1 MAVDFPIKF
10 FPIANQP
17 ISNLQETG
25 PVIILFWDICQF
37 PLLPAWMPKSIY
49 SSEQAK
55 LQLLLRQVRRD
66 AGLTQEDLAAKLK
79 RPQSFV
85 SKYESGERRLD
96 VLELREVCSAMN
108 VTLMNFVNKMERALR
123 GPGTR

>member
-1 MAVDFPIKF
+1 
-10 FPIANQP
+10 
-17 ISNLQETG
+17 
-25 PVIILFWDICQF
+25 
-37 PLLPAWMPKSIY
+37 MPKSIY

-55 LQLLLRQVRRD
+55 LQLLLRQIRRD

-108 VTLMNFVNKMERALR
+108 VTLMDFVNKMERALR

>member
-1 MAVDFPIKF
+1 
-10 FPIANQP
+10 
-17 ISNLQETG
+17 
-25 PVIILFWDICQF
+25 
-37 PLLPAWMPKSIY
+37 MPKSIY

-55 LQLLLRQVRRD
+55 LQQLLRQIRRD

-96 VLELREVCSAMN
+96 VLELREICCTMN
-108 VTLMNFVNKMERALR
+108 FTLMDFVKKMEQALR
-123 GPGTR
+123 VSEKR

>member
-1 MAVDFPIKF
+1 
-10 FPIANQP
+10 
-17 ISNLQETG
+17 
-25 PVIILFWDICQF
+25 
-37 PLLPAWMPKSIY
+37 MPKSIY

-55 LQLLLRQVRRD
+55 LQQLLRQIRRD

-96 VLELREVCSAMN
+96 VLELREICSTMN
-108 VTLMNFVNKMERALR
+108 FTLMDFVKKMEQALR
-123 GPGTR
+123 DSGKR

>member
-1 MAVDFPIKF
+1 
-10 FPIANQP
+10 
-17 ISNLQETG
+17 
-25 PVIILFWDICQF
+25 
-37 PLLPAWMPKSIY
+37 MPKSIY

-55 LQLLLRQVRRD
+55 SQLLLRQIRRD

-108 VTLMNFVNKMERALR
+108 VTLMDFVNKMERALR